1 MYTMVKSSSGIT
13 LVPVE
18 SRLLS
23 ERKLFLEGE
32 IGAGMA
38 CEFVR
43 AIMLL
48 STEEPNKPIDVY
60 VDSPGGEVNAG
71 LVIYDT
77 LKGMKT
83 EVNLHCV
90 GMAASM
96 AAIIMAGGEKGHR
109 YILPHSRMMIHEP
122 LIAGGV
128 GGSAT
133 TIKRTAE
140 SILETKRITV
150 ELLAKETGRTEKEVE
165 EAIAFDNFMNA
176 KEAIAFG
183 LCDSIEESLIG

>member
-1 MYTMVKSSSGIT
+1 MNTIVKSSNGIT

-23 ERKLFLEGE
+23 ERKIFLEGE
-32 IGAGMA
+32 ITAGMA

-48 STEEPNKPIDVY
+48 STEELDKPIDVY

-71 LVIYDT
+71 LMIYDT

-96 AAIIMAGGEKGHR
+96 AAIIMAGGRRGHR

-122 LIAGGV
+122 LITGGV

-133 TIKRTAE
+133 SIKRTAE

-150 ELLAKETGRTEKEVE
+150 ELLAKDTGRTEKEVE
-165 EAIAFDNFMNA
+165 DAIAFDNYMNA
-176 KEAIAFG
+176 EEAIAFG
-183 LCDSIEESLIG
+183 LCDSIEASLIG